1 MTRKAEKV
9 HHDMATNEISVRFR
23 ASRVVP
29 DVGGEEQIH
38 VSGLLAAVAAQTRNV
53 SVPSG
58 VEARVAA

>member
-1 MTRKAEKV
+1 
-9 HHDMATNEISVRFR
+9 MATNEISVRFR

-58 VEARVAA
+58 IEARVAA